1 MINKI
6 INNMTSKPGIYKM
19 LDLDNK
25 ILYIGKAL
33 NLKKRVASYFSKS
46 INSIKTNKLVEKII
60 DIQTIITEN
69 EQEALILENTLI
81 KKFKPKYNI
90 LLRDDK
96 SYPFIY
102 IDTSHKYP
110 SIKFYRGSKNMPGI
124 FFGPYTQVNR
134 VRHMLNLIQKIFKIR
149 SCDNTYF
156 SNRKKPCLQFQIN
169 RCDAPCMNY
178 ITKLTYKESLD
189 NSILFLQGK
198 NKTLINNF
206 SDKMNSLSQEKKYEQ
221 ASLVRDKIAMI
232 SSLTESKNIITNQD
246 NIDIVTIASNE
257 VNSCIDVFMVRDG
270 VNLGNKIFNFNINN
284 NDKSLM
290 LNSFMKQYYLNSAP
304 PEKIIINEKIY
315 DYLLLSNT
323 LSKNYKKKINLIYAN
338 RKPYISWI
346 KICQEN
352 TDNRLNQLTSLKD
365 KSNLFFSL
373 EKDLK
378 SKDKINNIICFD
390 VSHLSGSSMVG
401 SSIWF
406 NREGPNKKLYR
417 RFNLPNIS
425 KFDDYEAMHNI
436 LLRRFKKLIIEDNLP
451 EIILV
456 DGGKGHITQVNKV
469 ANELMLSNI
478 LIFGI
483 VKGHKRLSRNDRI
496 LNNKFKD
503 ITLSLS
509 ESSMIIFQRI
519 RNEAHRFAITGQ
531 RVKTAKKQFASKLDI
546 IPGIGEKRKLEILKY
561 FGGIHGAMKASR
573 NELEKVPG
581 INTQLA
587 EAIREHLQK

>member
-456 DGGKGHITQVNKV
+456 DGGKGHITQVNKI

>member
-1 MINKI
+1 MIDKI
-6 INNMTSKPGIYKM
+6 INNITSKPGIYKM
-19 LDLDNK
+19 LDCDNK

-33 NLKKRVASYFSKS
+33 NLKKRIASYFSKS
-46 INSIKTNKLVEKII
+46 INSIKTNKLVEKIN

-110 SIKFYRGSKNMPGI
+110 SIKFYRGSKNKPGI

-156 SNRKKPCLQFQIN
+156 SNRKKPCLQYQIN

-178 ITKLTYKESLD
+178 ITKKTYKESLD
-189 NSILFLQGK
+189 SSILFLQGK
-198 NKTLINNF
+198 NKALISNY
-206 SDKMNSLSQEKKYEQ
+206 SEKMNTLSLEKKYEQ
-221 ASLVRDKIAMI
+221 ASIVRDKIAMI
-232 SSLTESKNIITNQD
+232 SSLTDSKNIITNQD
-246 NIDIVTIASNE
+246 NIDIVTIASNGSK
-257 VNSCIDVFMVRDG
+257 SCIDVFMVRDG
-270 VNLGNKIFNFNINN
+270 VNLGNKIFNFNINDDN
-284 NDKSLM
+284 KSLM
-290 LNSFMKQYYLNSAP
+290 LNSFLKQYYLNSTP

-315 DYLLLSNT
+315 DYSLLADT
-323 LSKNYKKKINLIYAN
+323 LSKNYKKKIRLIYAN
-338 RKPYISWI
+338 RKPYVAWI
-346 KICQEN
+346 KLCQEN
-352 TDNRLNQLTSLKD
+352 TNIRLNQLIASKD

-373 EKDLK
+373 EKDIK
-378 SKDKINNIICFD
+378 SKDKIKNIICFD
-390 VSHLSGSSMVG
+390 VSHLSGSNMVG

-406 NREGPNKKLYR
+406 NKLGPDKKLYR
-417 RFNLPNIS
+417 RFNLSNIS
-425 KFDDYEAMHNI
+425 KFDDYKAMHNI
-436 LLRRFKKLIIEDNLP
+436 LLRRFKKLVIENNLP
-451 EIILV
+451 QIILV
-456 DGGKGHITQVNKV
+456 DGGKGQITQVNKV
-469 ANELMLSNI
+469 VDDLMLSNI

-483 VKGHKRLSRNDRI
+483 VKGHKRLSKNDRI
-496 LNNKFKD
+496 FDNKFKD

-509 ESSMIIFQRI
+509 ENSMIILQRI
-519 RNEAHRFAITGQ
+519 RDEAHRFAITGQ
-531 RVKTAKKQFASKLDI
+531 RMKAAKKQFVSKLDI
-546 IPGIGEKRKLEILKY
+546 IPGIGEKRKLEILKH
-561 FGGIHGAMKASR
+561 FGGIHGVIRASK

-587 EAIREHLQK
+587 EVIHEHLQK

>member
-1 MINKI
+1 MIDKI
-6 INNMTSKPGIYKM
+6 INNITSKPGIYKM
-19 LDLDNK
+19 LDCDNK

-33 NLKKRVASYFSKS
+33 NLKKRISSYFSKS
-46 INSIKTNKLVEKII
+46 INSIKTNKLVEKIN

-110 SIKFYRGSKNMPGI
+110 SIKFYRGSKNKPGI

-156 SNRKKPCLQFQIN
+156 SNRKKPCLQYQIN

-178 ITKLTYKESLD
+178 ITKKTYKESLD
-189 NSILFLQGK
+189 SSILFLQGK
-198 NKTLINNF
+198 NKALISNYSEKMDTL
-206 SDKMNSLSQEKKYEQ
+206 SLEKKYEQ
-221 ASLVRDKIAMI
+221 ASIVRDKIAMI
-232 SSLTESKNIITNQD
+232 SSLTDSKNIITNQD
-246 NIDIVTIASNE
+246 NIDIVTIASNGSK
-257 VNSCIDVFMVRDG
+257 SCIDVFMVRDG
-270 VNLGNKIFNFNINN
+270 VNLGNKIFNFNIN
-284 NDKSLM
+284 DDSKSLM
-290 LNSFMKQYYLNSAP
+290 LNSFLKQYYLNSTP

-315 DYLLLSNT
+315 DYSLLADT
-323 LSKNYKKKINLIYAN
+323 LSKNYKKKIRLIYAN
-338 RKPYISWI
+338 RKPYVAWI
-346 KICQEN
+346 KLCQEN
-352 TDNRLNQLTSLKD
+352 TNIRLNQLIASKD

-373 EKDLK
+373 EKDIK
-378 SKDKINNIICFD
+378 SKDKIKNIICFD
-390 VSHLSGSSMVG
+390 VSHLSGSNMVG

-406 NREGPNKKLYR
+406 NKLGPDKKLYR
-417 RFNLPNIS
+417 RFNLSNIS
-425 KFDDYEAMHNI
+425 KFDDYKAMHNI
-436 LLRRFKKLIIEDNLP
+436 LLRRFKKLVIENNLP
-451 EIILV
+451 QIILV
-456 DGGKGHITQVNKV
+456 DGGKGQITQVNKV
-469 ANELMLSNI
+469 VDDLMLSNI

-483 VKGHKRLSRNDRI
+483 VKGHKRLSKNDRI
-496 LNNKFKD
+496 FDNKFKD

-509 ESSMIIFQRI
+509 ENSMIILQRI
-519 RNEAHRFAITGQ
+519 RDEAHRFAITGQ
-531 RVKTAKKQFASKLDI
+531 RMKVAKKQFVSKLDI
-546 IPGIGEKRKLEILKY
+546 IPGIGEKRKLEILKH
-561 FGGIHGAMKASR
+561 FGGIHGVIRASK

-587 EAIREHLQK
+587 EVIHEHLQK

>member
-1 MINKI
+1 MIEKI

-19 LDLDNK
+19 LDRDNK

-46 INSIKTNKLVEKII
+46 INSIKTSKLVEKII

-178 ITKLTYKESLD
+178 ITKLSYKESLD

-206 SDKMNSLSQEKKYEQ
+206 SNKMNSLSQEKKYEQ
-221 ASLVRDKIAMI
+221 ASFVRDKIAMI
-232 SSLTESKNIITNQD
+232 NSLTESKNIITNQD

-257 VNSCIDVFMVRDG
+257 INSCIDVFMVRDG

-315 DYLLLSNT
+315 DYLLLSDT
-323 LSKNYKKKINLIYAN
+323 LSKNYKKKINLMYAN

-365 KSNLFFSL
+365 KSDLFFSL
-373 EKDLK
+373 KKDLK
-378 SKDKINNIICFD
+378 SKNKINNIICFD

-401 SSIWF
+401 SSVWF

-425 KFDDYEAMHNI
+425 KFDDYEAIHNI

-469 ANELMLSNI
+469 INELMLSNI

-519 RNEAHRFAITGQ
+519 RDEAHRFAITGQ
-531 RVKTAKKQFASKLDI
+531 RVKTTKKQFASKLDI

-561 FGGIHGAMKASR
+561 FGGIHGAMKASK

-581 INTQLA
+581 INTRLA
-587 EAIREHLQK
+587 EAIHEHLQK

>member
-1 MINKI
+1 MIEKI

-19 LDLDNK
+19 LDRDNK

-178 ITKLTYKESLD
+178 ITKLSYKESLD

-206 SDKMNSLSQEKKYEQ
+206 SNKMNSLSQEKKYEQ
-221 ASLVRDKIAMI
+221 ASFVRDKIAMI
-232 SSLTESKNIITNQD
+232 NSLTESKNIITNQD

-257 VNSCIDVFMVRDG
+257 INSCIDVFMVRDG

-315 DYLLLSNT
+315 DYLLLSDT
-323 LSKNYKKKINLIYAN
+323 LSKNYKKKINLMYAN

-365 KSNLFFSL
+365 KSDLFFSL
-373 EKDLK
+373 KKDLK
-378 SKDKINNIICFD
+378 SKNKINNIICFD

-401 SSIWF
+401 SSVWF

-425 KFDDYEAMHNI
+425 KFDDYEAIHNI

-469 ANELMLSNI
+469 INELMLSNI

-519 RNEAHRFAITGQ
+519 RDEAHRFAITGQ
-531 RVKTAKKQFASKLDI
+531 RVKTTKKQFASKLDI

-561 FGGIHGAMKASR
+561 FGGIHGAMKASK

-581 INTQLA
+581 INTRLA
-587 EAIREHLQK
+587 EAIHEHLQK

>member
-1 MINKI
+1 
-6 INNMTSKPGIYKM
+6 MTSKPGIYKM

-456 DGGKGHITQVNKV
+456 DGGKGHITQVNKI

>member
-1 MINKI
+1 MIDKI
-6 INNMTSKPGIYKM
+6 INNITSKPGIYKM
-19 LDLDNK
+19 LDCDNK

-33 NLKKRVASYFSKS
+33 NLKKRIASYFSKS
-46 INSIKTNKLVEKII
+46 INSIKTNKLVEKIN

-110 SIKFYRGSKNMPGI
+110 SIKFYRGSKNKPGI

-156 SNRKKPCLQFQIN
+156 SNRKKPCLQYQIN

-178 ITKLTYKESLD
+178 ITKKTYKESLD
-189 NSILFLQGK
+189 SSILFLQGK
-198 NKTLINNF
+198 NKSLINNY
-206 SDKMNSLSQEKKYEQ
+206 SEKMNTLSLKKKYEQ
-221 ASLVRDKIAMI
+221 ASIVRDKIAMI
-232 SSLTESKNIITNQD
+232 SSLTDSKNIITNQD
-246 NIDIVTIASNE
+246 NIDIVTIASNGSK
-257 VNSCIDVFMVRDG
+257 SCIDVFMVRDG
-270 VNLGNKIFNFNINN
+270 VNLGNKIFNFNINDDN
-284 NDKSLM
+284 KSLM
-290 LNSFMKQYYLNSAP
+290 LNSFLKQYYLNSTP

-315 DYLLLSNT
+315 DYSLLADT
-323 LSKNYKKKINLIYAN
+323 LSKNYKKKIRLIYAN
-338 RKPYISWI
+338 RKPYVAWI
-346 KICQEN
+346 KLCQEN
-352 TDNRLNQLTSLKD
+352 TNIRLNQLIASKD

-373 EKDLK
+373 EKDIK
-378 SKDKINNIICFD
+378 SKDKIKNIICFD
-390 VSHLSGSSMVG
+390 VSHLSGSNMVG

-406 NREGPNKKLYR
+406 NKLGPDKKLYR
-417 RFNLPNIS
+417 RFNLSNIS
-425 KFDDYEAMHNI
+425 KFDDYKAMHNI
-436 LLRRFKKLIIEDNLP
+436 LLRRFKKLVIENNLP
-451 EIILV
+451 QIILV
-456 DGGKGHITQVNKV
+456 DGGKGQITQVNKV
-469 ANELMLSNI
+469 VDDLMLSNI

-483 VKGHKRLSRNDRI
+483 VKGHKRLSKNDRI
-496 LNNKFKD
+496 LDNKFKD

-509 ESSMIIFQRI
+509 ENSMIILQRI
-519 RNEAHRFAITGQ
+519 RDEAHRFAITGQ
-531 RVKTAKKQFASKLDI
+531 RMKAAKKQFVSKLDI
-546 IPGIGEKRKLEILKY
+546 IPGIGEKRKLEILKH
-561 FGGIHGAMKASR
+561 FGGIHGAIRASK

-587 EAIREHLQK
+587 EVIHEHLQK

>member
-19 LDLDNK
+19 LDCDNK

-33 NLKKRVASYFSKS
+33 NLKKRVTSYFSKS
-46 INSIKTNKLVEKII
+46 INSIKTNKLVEKIN

-110 SIKFYRGSKNMPGI
+110 SIKFYRGSKNKPGI

-156 SNRKKPCLQFQIN
+156 SNRKKPCLQYQIN

-178 ITKLTYKESLD
+178 ITKTTYKDSLD

-198 NKTLINNF
+198 NKALINNY
-206 SDKMNSLSQEKKYEQ
+206 SEKMNTLSQEKKYEQ
-221 ASLVRDKIAMI
+221 ASIIRDKIAMI
-232 SSLTESKNIITNQD
+232 SSLTDSKNIITNQD
-246 NIDIVTIASNE
+246 SIDIVTISSNE
-257 VNSCIDVFMVRDG
+257 SKSCIDVFMVRDG

-284 NDKSLM
+284 NNKSLM
-290 LNSFMKQYYLNSAP
+290 LNSFLKQYYLDSTP
-304 PEKIIINEKIY
+304 PLKIIINEKID
-315 DYLLLSNT
+315 DYSLLADT
-323 LSKNYKKKINLIYAN
+323 LSKNYKKKIRLIYAN
-338 RKPYISWI
+338 RKPYMSWI
-346 KICQEN
+346 KLCQEN
-352 TDNRLNQLTSLKD
+352 TDIRLNQLIASKD

-373 EKDLK
+373 GKDIK
-378 SKDKINNIICFD
+378 SKNKINNIICFD
-390 VSHLSGSSMVG
+390 VSHLSGSNMVG
-401 SSIWF
+401 SSVWF
-406 NREGPNKKLYR
+406 NKSGPNKKLYR

-425 KFDDYEAMHNI
+425 KSDDYEAMHSI
-436 LLRRFKKLIIEDNLP
+436 LLRRFKKLMLENNLP
-451 EIILV
+451 EMVLV
-456 DGGKGHITQVNKV
+456 DGGKGQITQANKV
-469 ANELMLSNI
+469 VNDLMLSNI

-483 VKGHKRLSRNDRI
+483 VKGNKRLSKNDRI
-496 LNNKFKD
+496 LDNKFKD

-509 ESSMIIFQRI
+509 ESSMIILQQI
-519 RNEAHRFAITGQ
+519 RGEAHRFAITGQ
-531 RVKTAKKQFASKLDI
+531 RVKAAKKQFVSKLDI
-546 IPGIGEKRKLEILKY
+546 IPGIGEKRKLEILKH
-561 FGGIHGAMKASR
+561 FGGIHGAMKASK

-587 EAIREHLQK
+587 EAIHEHLQK

>member
-1 MINKI
+1 MIDKI

-19 LDLDNK
+19 LDCDNK

-33 NLKKRVASYFSKS
+33 NLKKRVSSYFSKS
-46 INSIKTNKLVEKII
+46 INSIKTNKLVEKIN

-110 SIKFYRGSKNMPGI
+110 SIKFYRGSKNKPGI

-134 VRHMLNLIQKIFKIR
+134 VRHTLNLIQKIFKIR
-149 SCDNTYF
+149 SCDNSYF
-156 SNRKKPCLQFQIN
+156 SNRKKPCLQYQIN

-178 ITKLTYKESLD
+178 ITKKTYKDSLD
-189 NSILFLQGK
+189 SSILFLQGK
-198 NKTLINNF
+198 NKALISNY
-206 SDKMNSLSQEKKYEQ
+206 SEKMNILSQEKKYEK
-221 ASLVRDKIAMI
+221 ASIIRDKIAMI
-232 SSLTESKNIITNQD
+232 SSLTDSKNIITNQD

-257 VNSCIDVFMVRDG
+257 SKSCIDVFMVRDG

-284 NDKSLM
+284 NNKSLM
-290 LNSFMKQYYLNSAP
+290 LNSFLKQYYLDLTP
-304 PEKIIINEKIY
+304 PAKIIINEKID
-315 DYLLLSNT
+315 DYSLLADT
-323 LSKNYKKKINLIYAN
+323 LSKNYKKKIRLMYAT
-338 RKPYISWI
+338 RKPYVSWI
-346 KICQEN
+346 KLCQEN
-352 TDNRLNQLTSLKD
+352 TDIRLNQLIVSKD
-365 KSNLFFSL
+365 KSDLFFSL
-373 EKDLK
+373 EKDIK

-390 VSHLSGSSMVG
+390 VSHFSGSNMVG
-401 SSIWF
+401 SSVWF
-406 NREGPNKKLYR
+406 NKSGPNKKLYR
-417 RFNLPNIS
+417 RFNLPDIS
-425 KFDDYEAMHNI
+425 KSDDYGAMYNI
-436 LLRRFKKLIIEDNLP
+436 LLRRFKKLILENNLP
-451 EIILV
+451 GMVLV
-456 DGGKGHITQVNKV
+456 DGGKGQITQVNKV
-469 ANELMLSNI
+469 VNDLMLSNI

-483 VKGHKRLSRNDRI
+483 VKGHKRLSKNDRI

-519 RNEAHRFAITGQ
+519 RDEAHRFAITGQ
-531 RVKTAKKQFASKLDI
+531 RVKTAKKQFVSKLDI
-546 IPGIGEKRKLEILKY
+546 IPGIGEKRKLEILKH
-561 FGGIHGAMKASR
+561 FGGIHGAMKASK

-587 EAIREHLQK
+587 ETIHEHLQK

>member
-1 MINKI
+1 MIDKI
-6 INNMTSKPGIYKM
+6 INNITSKPGIYKM
-19 LDLDNK
+19 LDCDNK

-33 NLKKRVASYFSKS
+33 NLKKRIVSYFSKS
-46 INSIKTNKLVEKII
+46 INSIKTNKLVEKIN

-110 SIKFYRGSKNMPGI
+110 SIKFYRGSKNKPGI

-156 SNRKKPCLQFQIN
+156 SNRKKPCLQHQIN

-178 ITKLTYKESLD
+178 ITKKTYKESLD
-189 NSILFLQGK
+189 SSILFLQGK
-198 NKTLINNF
+198 NKALISNY
-206 SDKMNSLSQEKKYEQ
+206 SEKMNTLSLEKKYEQ
-221 ASLVRDKIAMI
+221 ASIVRDKIAMI
-232 SSLTESKNIITNQD
+232 SSLTDSKNIITNQD
-246 NIDIVTIASNE
+246 NIDIVTIASNGSK
-257 VNSCIDVFMVRDG
+257 SCIDVFMVRDG
-270 VNLGNKIFNFNINN
+270 VNLGNKIFNFNINDDN
-284 NDKSLM
+284 KSLM
-290 LNSFMKQYYLNSAP
+290 LNSFLKQYYLNSTP

-315 DYLLLSNT
+315 DYSLLADT
-323 LSKNYKKKINLIYAN
+323 LSKNYKKKIRLIYAN
-338 RKPYISWI
+338 RKPYVAWI
-346 KICQEN
+346 KLCQEN
-352 TDNRLNQLTSLKD
+352 TNIRLNQLIASKD

-373 EKDLK
+373 EKDIK
-378 SKDKINNIICFD
+378 SKDKIKNIICFD
-390 VSHLSGSSMVG
+390 VSHLSGSNMVG

-406 NREGPNKKLYR
+406 NKLGPDKKLYR
-417 RFNLPNIS
+417 RFNLSNIS
-425 KFDDYEAMHNI
+425 KFDDYKAMHNI
-436 LLRRFKKLIIEDNLP
+436 LLRRFKKLVIENNLP
-451 EIILV
+451 QIILV
-456 DGGKGHITQVNKV
+456 DGGKGQITQVNKV
-469 ANELMLSNI
+469 VDDLMLSNI

-483 VKGHKRLSRNDRI
+483 VKGHKRLSKNDRI
-496 LNNKFKD
+496 LDNKFKD

-509 ESSMIIFQRI
+509 ENSMIILQRI
-519 RNEAHRFAITGQ
+519 RDEAHRFAITGQ
-531 RVKTAKKQFASKLDI
+531 RMKAAKKQFVSKLDI
-546 IPGIGEKRKLEILKY
+546 IPGIGEKRKLEILKH
-561 FGGIHGAMKASR
+561 FGGIHGVIRASK

-587 EAIREHLQK
+587 EVIHEHLQK

>member
-1 MINKI
+1 MIDKI
-6 INNMTSKPGIYKM
+6 INNITSKPGIYKM
-19 LDLDNK
+19 LDCDNK

-33 NLKKRVASYFSKS
+33 NLKKRIASYFSKS
-46 INSIKTNKLVEKII
+46 INSIKTNKLVEKIN

-110 SIKFYRGSKNMPGI
+110 SIKFYRGSKNKPGI

-156 SNRKKPCLQFQIN
+156 SNRKKPCLQYQIN

-178 ITKLTYKESLD
+178 ITKKTYKESLD
-189 NSILFLQGK
+189 SSILFLQGK
-198 NKTLINNF
+198 NKALISNY
-206 SDKMNSLSQEKKYEQ
+206 SEKMNTLSLEKKYEQ
-221 ASLVRDKIAMI
+221 ASIVRDKIAMI
-232 SSLTESKNIITNQD
+232 SSLTDSKNIITNQD
-246 NIDIVTIASNE
+246 NIDIVTIASNGSK
-257 VNSCIDVFMVRDG
+257 SCIDVFMVRDG
-270 VNLGNKIFNFNINN
+270 VNLGNKIFNFNINDDN
-284 NDKSLM
+284 KSLM
-290 LNSFMKQYYLNSAP
+290 LNSFLKQYYLNSTP

-315 DYLLLSNT
+315 DYSLLADT
-323 LSKNYKKKINLIYAN
+323 LSKNYKKKIRLIYAN
-338 RKPYISWI
+338 RKPYVAWI
-346 KICQEN
+346 KLCQEN
-352 TDNRLNQLTSLKD
+352 TNIRLNQLIASKD

-373 EKDLK
+373 EKDIK
-378 SKDKINNIICFD
+378 SKDKIKNIICFD
-390 VSHLSGSSMVG
+390 VSHLSGSNMVG

-406 NREGPNKKLYR
+406 NKLGPDKKLYR
-417 RFNLPNIS
+417 RFNLSNIS

-436 LLRRFKKLIIEDNLP
+436 LLRRFKKLVIENNLP
-451 EIILV
+451 QIILV
-456 DGGKGHITQVNKV
+456 DGGKGQITQVNKV
-469 ANELMLSNI
+469 VDDLMLSNI

-483 VKGHKRLSRNDRI
+483 VKGHKRLSKNDRI
-496 LNNKFKD
+496 LDNKFKD

-509 ESSMIIFQRI
+509 ENSMIILQRI
-519 RNEAHRFAITGQ
+519 RDEAHRFAITGQ
-531 RVKTAKKQFASKLDI
+531 RMKAAKKQFVSKLDI
-546 IPGIGEKRKLEILKY
+546 IPGIGEKRKLEILKH
-561 FGGIHGAMKASR
+561 FGGIHGVIRASK

-587 EAIREHLQK
+587 EVIHEHLQK

>member
-1 MINKI
+1 MIDKI

-19 LDLDNK
+19 LDHDNK

-46 INSIKTNKLVEKII
+46 INSIKTNKLVEKIN

-102 IDTSHKYP
+102 IDTTHKYP
-110 SIKFYRGSKNMPGI
+110 SIKFYRGSKNKRGI

-156 SNRKKPCLQFQIN
+156 SNRKKPCLQYQIN

-178 ITKLTYKESLD
+178 ITKTAYKDSLD

-198 NKTLINNF
+198 NKALINNY
-206 SDKMNSLSQEKKYEQ
+206 SEKMNALSQEKKYEQ
-221 ASLVRDKIAMI
+221 ASLIRDRIAMI
-232 SSLTESKNIITNQD
+232 NGLADSKNIITNQD
-246 NIDIVTIASNE
+246 SIDIVTIASNE
-257 VNSCIDVFMVRDG
+257 SKSCIDVFMVRDG
-270 VNLGNKIFNFNINN
+270 VNLGNKIFNFNVNN
-284 NDKSLM
+284 SNKSLM
-290 LNSFMKQYYLNSAP
+290 LNSFLKQYYLNSKP
-304 PEKIIINEKIY
+304 PSKIIINEKID
-315 DYLLLSNT
+315 DYSLLKDT
-323 LSKNYKKKINLIYAN
+323 LSKNCKKKIRLMYAS
-338 RKPYISWI
+338 RKPYMSWI
-346 KICQEN
+346 KLCQEN
-352 TDNRLNQLTSLKD
+352 TDIRLNQLVASKD
-365 KSNLFFSL
+365 KSNIFSSL
-373 EKDLK
+373 EKDIK
-378 SKDKINNIICFD
+378 SKNQINNIICFD
-390 VSHLSGSSMVG
+390 VSHLSGSNMVG
-401 SSIWF
+401 SSVWF
-406 NREGPNKKLYR
+406 NRSGPDKKLYR

-425 KFDDYEAMHNI
+425 KSDDYEAMHNI
-436 LLRRFKKLIIEDNLP
+436 LLRRFKKLILENNLP
-451 EIILV
+451 EMVLV
-456 DGGKGHITQVNKV
+456 DGGKGQITQVNKV
-469 ANELMLSNI
+469 AHDLMLSNI

-483 VKGHKRLSRNDRI
+483 VKGHKRLSKNDRI
-496 LNNKFKD
+496 LDNKFKD

-509 ESSMIIFQRI
+509 ESSMIVLQRI
-519 RNEAHRFAITGQ
+519 RDEAHRFAITGQ
-531 RVKTAKKQFASKLDI
+531 RVKAARKQFTSKLDI
-546 IPGIGEKRKLEILKY
+546 IPGIGEKRKLEILKH
-561 FGGIHGAMKASR
+561 FGGIHGVMKASK

-587 EAIREHLQK
+587 EAIHEHLQR

>member
-1 MINKI
+1 
-6 INNMTSKPGIYKM
+6 M
-19 LDLDNK
+19 LDRDNK

-46 INSIKTNKLVEKII
+46 INSIKTSKLVEKII

-178 ITKLTYKESLD
+178 ITKLSYKESLD

-206 SDKMNSLSQEKKYEQ
+206 SNKMNSLSQEKKYEQ
-221 ASLVRDKIAMI
+221 ASFVRDKIAMI
-232 SSLTESKNIITNQD
+232 NSLTESKNIITNQD

-257 VNSCIDVFMVRDG
+257 INSCIDVFMVRDG

-315 DYLLLSNT
+315 DYLLLSDT
-323 LSKNYKKKINLIYAN
+323 LSKNYKKKINLMYAN

-365 KSNLFFSL
+365 KSDLFFSL
-373 EKDLK
+373 KKDLK
-378 SKDKINNIICFD
+378 SKNKINNIICFD

-401 SSIWF
+401 SSVWF

-425 KFDDYEAMHNI
+425 KFDDYEAIHNI

-469 ANELMLSNI
+469 INELMLSNI

-519 RNEAHRFAITGQ
+519 RDEAHRFAITGQ
-531 RVKTAKKQFASKLDI
+531 RVKTTKKQFASKLDI

-561 FGGIHGAMKASR
+561 FGGIHGAMKASK

-581 INTQLA
+581 INTRLA
-587 EAIREHLQK
+587 EAIHEHLQK